1 MAIALREINEHE
13 DSQTVTVPD
22 EKRYGS
28 GESGARNGAICACDA
43 IDLVR
48 DVGEGFDK
56 VKAASPVKGS

>member
-1 MAIALREINEHE
+1 M
-13 DSQTVTVPD
+13 STVTALD